1 MNNEIVLLISEHCV
15 SCSKAIS
22 QLERIQKNNPNLTTK
37 IMDIYNYS
45 DKKIF
50 ITPAWILNGDLL
62 SYGLIDEKNINNK
75 LI

>member
-62 SYGLIDEKNINNK
+62 SYGLIDEKNIINK
-75 LI
+75 